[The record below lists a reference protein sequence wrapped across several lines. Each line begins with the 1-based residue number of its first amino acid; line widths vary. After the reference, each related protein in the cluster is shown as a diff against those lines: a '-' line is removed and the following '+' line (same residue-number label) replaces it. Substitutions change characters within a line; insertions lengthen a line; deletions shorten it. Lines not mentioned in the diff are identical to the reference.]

1 MKETEI
7 TDEIMQNFRKDMKT
21 IKRYQI
27 ETLDW

>member
-27 ETLDW
+27 ETLD